1 MVIKSYNPQTNNNIN
16 IVLIYEM
23 DLGMPN
29 AGPVYH
35 SPSDTWTFWV
45 SNVIAVV
52 MIGITLTGTVYVF

>member
-1 MVIKSYNPQTNNNIN
+1 
-16 IVLIYEM
+16 M

-45 SNVIAVV
+45 SNLIAVV